1 MAAPALR
8 RALSSLDALKEPR
21 FRRVWYAAMVSAT
34 GDWMQITGRAYL
46 VFASTGSPSAL
57 GIVYF
62 FSYVPQVLFSLF
74 GGALADLVDRRTIVV
89 VGNAAQGLVAVA
101 LGVLAATGQASV
113 VNVAALSFLAGS
125 AQTMTIAPTMALLPS
140 LVPRAQLTS
149 AMSLNG
155 TTYSASRVFGPLL
168 AGAIIPLWGVE
179 WVFHVNAVS
188 FCFVVVA
195 WLLTPMAARVPE
207 RSGTF
212 AAIAEGL
219 RHLRAVP
226 TVRLPVVWLGL
237 IGLIGFSYQPLAVA
251 YATDVLAA
259 GDEVLG
265 SRYYGLVQGAMGV
278 GAIVGIVVL
287 IELGKRSAHLTVV
300 GAVVGFG
307 LSLVALGLTRTPAVA
322 IGVAVLVAG
331 LHMGAAVLLQ
341 TLIQH
346 EVSEEL
352 RGRTM
357 ALAMLAWIGSIP
369 FAGFLW
375 GQVAAVLTVPATFV
389 LSGLLSVVVA
399 LALWPWRR
407 FLRLVEQP
415 GPGVEEPV
423 R

>member
-1 MAAPALR
+1 MR
-8 RALSSLDALKEPR
+8 RVLSSLDALREPR

-46 VFASTGSPSAL
+46 VFASTGSASAL
-57 GIVYF
+57 GVVYF
-62 FSYVPQVLFSLF
+62 FSYIPQVLFSLF

-89 VGNAAQGLVAVA
+89 LGNAAQAAVALA

-113 VNVAALSFLAGS
+113 VNVAALSFVAGS

-140 LVPRAQLTS
+140 LVARAQLTS
-149 AMSLNG
+149 AMSMNG

-195 WLLTPMAARVPE
+195 WLLTPMAARVSQ

-226 TVRLPVVWLGL
+226 TVRLPVIWLGL
-237 IGLIGFSYQPLAVA
+237 IGLVGFSYQPLAVA
-251 YATDVLAA
+251 YATDVLAG
-259 GDEVLG
+259 GDDVLG

-287 IELGKRSAHLTVV
+287 VELGKRNAHRTVV

-307 LSLVALGLTRTPAVA
+307 LSLAALGLTSTPAVA
-322 IGVAVLVAG
+322 VAVAVLVAG
-331 LHMGAAVLLQ
+331 LHMGVAVLLQ

-375 GQVAAVLTVPATFV
+375 GQVAAVLTVPPTFV
-389 LSGLLSVVVA
+389 LSGLLSALVA

-407 FLRLVEQP
+407 FLRLAD
-415 GPGVEEPV
+415 G